1 MKQLKL
7 IELLANNKKKTS
19 NKDKDSMN
27 REIALNVLLLYAM
40 ISFPLMN
47 KTKGDKNLIFYIS
60 MNRLIEFF
68 IIIN

>member
-1 MKQLKL
+1 
-7 IELLANNKKKTS
+7 
-19 NKDKDSMN
+19 MN